1 MRTSK
6 TPVTYIDIVK
16 VIFLK
21 RQFIAELLDDFGE
34 PEGVA
39 AYLKKVAN
47 SSFLMFFL
55 KKDIKNIEKQA
66 DLLREAE
73 YESYLEMLDYK
84 ERHSVCYNCP
94 WGNGEGGCTIP
105 GYCPDPQYGSC

>member
-1 MRTSK
+1 MRISK
-6 TPVTYIDIVK
+6 MPVAINRVK
-16 VIFLK
+16 AIFKK
-21 RQFIAELLDDFGE
+21 RKFIAELCADFGE

-66 DLLREAE
+66 DLWREAESE
-73 YESYLEMLDYK
+73 YESYLD
-84 ERHSVCYNCP
+84 CYNCP

-105 GYCPDPQYGSC
+105 GYCPDPQYES

>member
-6 TPVTYIDIVK
+6 TPVTYIDRVK

-47 SSFLMFFL
+47 SSFLMFF
-55 KKDIKNIEKQA
+55 
-66 DLLREAE
+66 
-73 YESYLEMLDYK
+73 
-84 ERHSVCYNCP
+84 
-94 WGNGEGGCTIP
+94 
-105 GYCPDPQYGSC
+105 